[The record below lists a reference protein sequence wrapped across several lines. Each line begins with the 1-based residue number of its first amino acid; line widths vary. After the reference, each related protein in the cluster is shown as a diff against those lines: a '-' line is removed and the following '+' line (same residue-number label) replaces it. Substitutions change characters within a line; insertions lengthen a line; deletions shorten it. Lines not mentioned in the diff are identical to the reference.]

1 MSWDPRDGYAMD
13 EADRARMGTVRW
25 GIVREFDPKRARVR
39 VTFDGSEVDENDP
52 QAAPQSAWLPWAS
65 WAAGHLRVWSP
76 PAAGEQCLVL
86 APSGELTHAV
96 AMPGVFAQKGEFPA
110 PSDNPQHTLLAW
122 DDGGYIRYERDTHRL
137 ILHASCVVRIE
148 GNLLVTGDVY
158 AGGVSLRKHR
168 HTGVRRGGSTSD
180 GPTGEEAPACQ

>member
-1 MSWDPRDGYAMD
+1 MIDRDALALD
-13 EADRARMGTVRW
+13 AADWGRGGVVRMGTVT
-25 GIVREFDPKRARVR
+25 EFDPPRCRARVR
-39 VTFDGSEVDENDP
+39 IAGDGETSVRTG
-52 QAAPQSAWLPWAS
+52 WLPWAT

-76 PAAGEQCLVL
+76 PAKGEQCLVL
-86 APSGELTHAV
+86 APSGDMAQAV
-96 AMPGVFAQKGEFPA
+96 AVPAVFQQAGHFPA
-110 PSDNPQHTLLAW
+110 PTSNELHTLLMW

-148 GNLLVTGDVY
+148 GDLLVTGDVY

-180 GPTGEEAPACQ
+180 GPTGGEAPACQ